1 MGVKTRIIISV
12 IAVWLALVVVFIS
25 SGWDAFFCQLGVE
38 PILLEDITTEQV
50 RKGRA
55 VQGDCYLVYDLIGYG
70 YTEETNKYTGN
81 TTTTTDNYY
90 WLVDCGNDVMLVKT
104 RANDDLSDRMQML
117 VDSYWDSETWEDY
130 AASFSGAA
138 SLDGVFIGN
147 DREIVGF
154 YNEWMSYMEEEDSW
168 KKVNLAPC
176 TLDCTKT
183 YARRLGEFWLGTIM
197 LIVGIIGGIAAA
209 VIFAK
214 TSKKSTALQDSV
226 GMNYGNISGGS
237 YDTYNSTANAGTFHT
252 AYGTGGS
259 TFQPQSG
266 SASYGTNGSTFQ
278 SQSGSAGYGTS
289 SSTFQSQ
296 SGSAGY
302 GTNGSTFQSQSG
314 SAGYGTSGSTFQSQ
328 SGSAGYGT
336 SGSTFQPQSGSAGYG
351 TSGSTFRSQ
360 SGSATYG
367 TSGSTFRSQSGSV
380 NYGSSF
386 GGYQSQSGIN
396 YGSTTGYGTSSYRSA
411 DPDTKEQ

>member
-252 AYGTGGS
+252 AYGTQGAAQ
-259 TFQPQSG
+259 QPYGTQG
-266 SASYGTNGSTFQ
+266 ASQQTYGTQAAAQQPTYGTNGSTFQ

-289 SSTFQSQ
+289 SSTFRSQSGSAGYGTSGSTFQSQ

-314 SAGYGTSGSTFQSQ
+314 SAGYGTN
-328 SGSAGYGT
+328 
-336 SGSTFQPQSGSAGYG
+336 
-351 TSGSTFRSQ
+351 
-360 SGSATYG
+360 
-367 TSGSTFRSQSGSV
+367 GSTFRSQSGSV